1 MATTTQKLSAN
12 RPLGLFYTKFHTK
25 PIPPTRIHRSIYTK
39 FHTKSTPLSIFFVN
53 LYEISHKIRHHTLFP
68 ASMRAKFHTK
78 PHAGAIP
85 VQTIQVQTIRNP
97 NVLQSGR
104 FPLIRFRFKRFA
116 IRTILA
122 HTIPVQTI
130 PVHTIPVHTIHNPDD
145 SPFTIFHVQIFP
157 HSATEAFETYK
168 FYHFEKSQPEIP
180 ADLIDPHLAM
190 FRLKWM
196 RLIFFP
202 SRRSS
207 FLHRRRS

>member
-1 MATTTQKLSAN
+1 
-12 RPLGLFYTKFHTK
+12 
-25 PIPPTRIHRSIYTK
+25 
-39 FHTKSTPLSIFFVN
+39 
-53 LYEISHKIRHHTLFP
+53 
-68 ASMRAKFHTK
+68 MRAKFHTK

-122 HTIPVQTI
+122 HTIPVQ
-130 PVHTIPVHTIHNPDD
+130 TIPVHTIHNPDD